1 MSSTLRGARLT
12 SAAEASPRRTART
25 AGLFELLEALTSGFG
40 QVIVPG
46 MLVVAG
52 SAASTA
58 ANILSHRLLF
68 ELSIV
73 AALVGVACH
82 IVWTLLFY
90 ELFKPVNRSL
100 TLAAVFFSLV
110 AIATQ
115 AFSLVFQL
123 APLIVLD
130 GGHVASAF
138 NVDQTQALAL
148 ILLRISARAFDI
160 YLVIFG
166 FWCVLIGYLIIRS
179 TFIPRAIG
187 MLEVLAGLCW
197 LTFLWPPLAHALS
210 PFNQA
215 LAGVGEMSLTLW
227 LLVMGVNAQR
237 WREKAMP

>member
-1 MSSTLRGARLT
+1 MKGM
-12 SAAEASPRRTART
+12 AETSPRRTART

-46 MLVVAG
+46 MLVAAG
-52 SAASTA
+52 NAASTA
-58 ANILSHRLLF
+58 ANISAHRLLF
-68 ELSIV
+68 ESSIV

-115 AFSLVFQL
+115 AFSIVFQI
-123 APLIVLD
+123 APLVVLD
-130 GGHVASAF
+130 AGHASSAF

-148 ILLRISARAFDI
+148 MLFRISARAFDI

-166 FWCVLIGYLIIRS
+166 FWCVLIGYLVFRS

-187 MLEVLAGLCW
+187 VLEVLAGLCW

-210 PFNQA
+210 PYNQA
-215 LAGVGEMSLTLW
+215 LAGFGEMSLTVW
-227 LLVMGVNAQR
+227 LLLMGVNAQR
-237 WREKAMP
+237 WRETAVRAEV

>member
-1 MSSTLRGARLT
+1 MTD
-12 SAAEASPRRTART
+12 ASPRRTART

-52 SAASTA
+52 DAASTA
-58 ANILSHRLLF
+58 ANILSHRTLF

-90 ELFKPVNRSL
+90 ELFKHVSRVL

-115 AFSLVFQL
+115 AFSIVFQL
-123 APLIVLD
+123 APLVVLD
-130 GGHVASAF
+130 AGHASTAF
-138 NVDQTQALAL
+138 NIAQTQALAL
-148 ILLRISARAFDI
+148 LLFRISGRAFDI

-187 MLEVLAGLCW
+187 VLEMLAGLCW
-197 LTFLWPPLAHALS
+197 LTFLWLPLAHALS
-210 PFNQA
+210 PYNQA
-215 LAGVGEMSLTLW
+215 LAGLGEMSLTLW
-227 LLVMGVNAQR
+227 LLVMGVNVDR
-237 WREKAMP
+237 WKENAARPMMT